1 MRTVKA
7 GSVGETSSWGNVEW
21 DRAPGECATYAEVT
35 RRESQAEISDDRS
48 PKEVSVA
55 RAW

>member
-21 DRAPGECATYAEVT
+21 DRAAGECASYAEVT